1 MGLVFNKSVFCFG
14 MEPDEKI
21 VVHLLSVW
29 REEKKLFSRGKE
41 CMFFLTDKHVSFII
55 KTEAK
60 MNWWKAAVQRQIVA
74 LSKSPTTMITQ
85 DGYGRKELENDL
97 KNEKNEEIPLS
108 NIISVGTEE
117 KRWGT
122 VLNLKFS
129 SDGKEKSYRL
139 SVVRDW
145 IGYPIRDP
153 MKFLTVDW
161 TPIVNYIQDK
171 GAAK

>member
-1 MGLVFNKSVFCFG
+1 
-14 MEPDEKI
+14 
-21 VVHLLSVW
+21 
-29 REEKKLFSRGKE
+29 
-41 CMFFLTDKHVSFII
+41 
-55 KTEAK
+55 
-60 MNWWKAAVQRQIVA
+60 
-74 LSKSPTTMITQ
+74 TTMITH
-85 DGYGRKELENDL
+85 DGYGIKELENDL

-153 MKFLTVDW
+153 MKFLSVDW
-161 TPIVNYIQDK
+161 TPIVNHIQDK
-171 GAAK
+171 RAVK